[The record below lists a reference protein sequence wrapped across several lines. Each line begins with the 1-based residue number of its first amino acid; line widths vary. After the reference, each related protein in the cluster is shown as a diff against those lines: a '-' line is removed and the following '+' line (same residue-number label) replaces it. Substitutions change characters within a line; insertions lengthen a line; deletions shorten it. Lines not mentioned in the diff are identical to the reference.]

1 MDDDP
6 QLGRDYAEGGEAA
19 FAAVYAR
26 YRGPVFGIALHVL
39 ADRGL
44 AEEASQ
50 VAFVGV
56 WRSRQRFD
64 PDRGLS
70 AWVFSIARRAA
81 IDIYRRERRTPV
93 TTGEQ
98 PEVAVEG
105 MSVERMWQTWEIR
118 RAVEALPAEEA
129 AIVRLAHYYQM
140 THTEI
145 AAHLGLPV
153 GTVKSRSFRAH
164 KRLAEALRHLF
175 DAAEPPVPP
184 TARPPAAR
192 PPAARP
198 PAARTETAAGVPD
211 GVPAG
216 GLTMTEAVDD

>member
-1 MDDDP
+1 MSDDS
-6 QLGRDYAEGGEAA
+6 QLGRDYAGGGEAA
-19 FAAVYAR
+19 FAAVYTR
-26 YRGPVFGIALHVL
+26 FRGPVFGIALHVL

-50 VAFVGV
+50 LAFVAV
-56 WRSRQRFD
+56 WRSRERFD

-93 TTGEQ
+93 ATAEL
-98 PEVAVEG
+98 PEVPVEG

-118 RAVEALPAEEA
+118 RAVEALPADEA
-129 AIVRLAHYYQM
+129 TVVRLAHYFQM

-164 KRLAEALRHLF
+164 RRLAEALGHLF
-175 DAAEPPVPP
+175 DRAEPP
-184 TARPPAAR
+184 AAD
-192 PPAARP
+192 AA
-198 PAARTETAAGVPD
+198 AETAHGVPD
-211 GVPAG
+211 GIPAG
-216 GLTMTEAVDD
+216 GRG